1 MLTRKASKWRP
12 ITPWWAY
19 PDAKSWAVKEV
30 GPRYRGQLCA
40 SAIPADHPLLRV
52 GMTCSRAGT
61 GRSTDLDRMGQAD
74 PFRTLGPMHEIETA
88 LSRMECCTTFDMH
101 PRDIATTRSRGGAD
115 SSVTPPVGF
124 FVNALV
130 TTRAVG
136 IYDRRGGLTPAAPRI
151 KLGEGMRT
159 RNPNLG

>member
-12 ITPWWAY
+12 ITPWRAY

-74 PFRTLGPMHEIETA
+74 PLQTFGPAYEIETP
-88 LSRMECCTTFDMH
+88 TT
-101 PRDIATTRSRGGAD
+101 PGPPSTTLWQCGERSR
-115 SSVTPPVGF
+115 F
-124 FVNALV
+124 Y
-130 TTRAVG
+130 R
-136 IYDRRGGLTPAAPRI
+136 
-151 KLGEGMRT
+151 K
-159 RNPNLG
+159 